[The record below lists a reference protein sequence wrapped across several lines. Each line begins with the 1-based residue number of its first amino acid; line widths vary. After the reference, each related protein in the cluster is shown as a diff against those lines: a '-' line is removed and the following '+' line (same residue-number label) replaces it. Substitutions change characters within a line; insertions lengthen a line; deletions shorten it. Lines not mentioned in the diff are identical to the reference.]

1 MKSYNIKQDMPSVVL
16 AKDRLIAIIRYEK
29 ERIIKIVHGYGSTG
43 QGGDIKVMVHQL
55 LNDYIESHKIKAYIP
70 GEAFGHL
77 LGYDQI
83 IKDHLSLLKQDPDY
97 KIPNEGITYI
107 ILK

>member
-1 MKSYNIKQDMPSVVL
+1 MKSYNIKQGMPSVSL
-16 AKDRLIAIIRYEK
+16 AKDRLITIIRYER

-55 LNDYIESHKIKAYIP
+55 LNDYIELHKIKAFIP

-77 LGYDQI
+77 LGYDAM
-83 IKDHLSLLKQDPDY
+83 IKAHLALLKQDPDY